1 MKKSKKAKKKKRPY
15 RTAPA
20 ARNKKVNWLNVLPD
34 DIWVR
39 VKHGRT
45 IYEAL
50 QKTNLDLDSECGGLG
65 TCGKC
70 KVRIITPIG
79 PAGEQ
84 ERKLLTPAELEGGI
98 RLACQTRIKKTLAV
112 HSGTKHDPTEM
123 FQILKH
129 GYEQEIEIDPLLD
142 IVPLALR
149 PPDLQDAASDFN
161 RVRHALGP
169 LYADLKIT
177 HSCLSSLYRN
187 LRSTAFFGEALLH
200 RRCML
205 AWSPKGS
212 PNGRYGLIFDIGT
225 TTLVGKLIDLENGRE
240 KGVISRLNSQIQY
253 GTNVIRRIQYIR
265 ETRKGFMRL
274 RRLLIRDLNAIA
286 RRLAEA
292 GGITT
297 RNIFVAVAAG
307 NTTMQH
313 ILMGLDPSGIAEAPF
328 VPVVTEG
335 VTFPTRLLDLD
346 LNPDA
351 MLYVLP
357 SKSGYIGGDLMGFIL
372 SSGVAELEGKIV
384 LGLDM
389 GTNGEIFLG
398 NRSRVLTCS
407 AAAGPALE
415 GARITHG
422 MIAKSG
428 AIESV
433 YVDNQQL
440 KYKVIGNI
448 NPKGICG
455 SGLVGLV
462 AVLLHFGVID
472 PEGLIGPKQ
481 IDEAGKLFASRLVR
495 SEHSDIQH
503 FLVASPEA
511 SFDGRTILLHQKDVR
526 ELQLAKGAV
535 AAGIEILMQRLGI
548 TAGDIDQIYLAGA
561 LGNYVHPLSA
571 MRIGLIP
578 RVDPK
583 KVVTMGNAAAAGAA
597 MALVSKKK
605 WQQLRTIADQVE
617 HVELSLHPGFDDLF
631 VAAMDFPDS
640 NMW

>member
-1 MKKSKKAKKKKRPY
+1 
-15 RTAPA
+15 
-20 ARNKKVNWLNVLPD
+20 
-34 DIWVR
+34 
-39 VKHGRT
+39 
-45 IYEAL
+45 
-50 QKTNLDLDSECGGLG
+50 
-65 TCGKC
+65 
-70 KVRIITPIG
+70 
-79 PAGEQ
+79 
-84 ERKLLTPAELEGGI
+84 
-98 RLACQTRIKKTLAV
+98 
-112 HSGTKHDPTEM
+112 
-123 FQILKH
+123 
-129 GYEQEIEIDPLLD
+129 
-142 IVPLALR
+142 
-149 PPDLQDAASDFN
+149 
-161 RVRHALGP
+161 
-169 LYADLKIT
+169 
-177 HSCLSSLYRN
+177 
-187 LRSTAFFGEALLH
+187 
-200 RRCML
+200 
-205 AWSPKGS
+205 
-212 PNGRYGLIFDIGT
+212 FDIGT

-240 KGVISRLNSQIQY
+240 KGVISRLNSQIHY
-253 GTNVIRRIQYIR
+253 GANVIRRIQYIR
-265 ETRKGFMRL
+265 ESKKGFKRL

-292 GGITT
+292 GGIETK
-297 RNIFVAVAAG
+297 NIFVAVAAG

-313 ILMGLDPSGIAEAPF
+313 ILLGLDPSGIAEAPF

-335 VTFPTRLLDLD
+335 VTFPTRLLNLD

-384 LGLDM
+384 LGLDL

-440 KYKVIGNI
+440 KYRVIGNI
-448 NPKGICG
+448 NPRGICG
-455 SGLVGLV
+455 SGLVDLV

-495 SEHSDIQH
+495 SEFSDIQH

-511 SFDGRTILLHQKDVR
+511 SFDGRTIVLYQKDVR

-535 AAGIEILMQRLGI
+535 AAGIEILMQQLGI

-571 MRIGLIP
+571 MRIGLMP
-578 RVDPK
+578 RVDPR
-583 KVVTMGNAAAAGAA
+583 KVVTLGNAAAAGAA
-597 MALVSKKK
+597 MALLSKKK